1 MAIPDS
7 RRLPPPPREQLSSQ
21 IQRSNQPL
29 PFLSP
34 PPILCHS
41 RQAIVDDLSSS
52 LSTLIRILPTHSFF
66 FLFPPEVDHFDP
78 QRRPKERRNNPGGF
92 QVQISTTHSPNTDDI
107 LPNRAAY
114 LRTAMPVQGRLVL
127 LQRPISCVEQLQPGQ
142 ISLLY
147 HSLITAPTSCL
158 VSVPSP
164 PPFSPYLNVFVTL
177 TVLKLRPPS
186 LVVFFHCSTSHVEY
200 PSRWHRL
207 RRSSLGDFTTVL
219 GALKLRSRQTGCITI
234 AWGNRGWWEDSRV
247 SGCREEYRES
257 AGIGTKYAFDKGPGT
272 RKRRE
277 LNLRWRRNAPMKK
290 APRLVRVDR
299 SPLSLTRDMYTAFLI
314 QRALFTFSPSTTTM
328 PSMFLK
334 AANLNLGEAAQVN
347 TSNYHN
353 LGTTNVNEGG
363 QHSENIQINAAVY
376 NKYDFCAV
384 DPLRDLYQHIAIGA
398 MHNSDDRAEAPKCH
412 KETRKA
418 VQENIFSWIASG
430 DTDDGQPKQLLW
442 LTGPA
447 GGGKT
452 AIMGSVSD
460 VLEENGQLAASFY
473 FASYTNSVERMS
485 KRHFV
490 TTLAYQLQ
498 AHRAVKARIA
508 ELMMSAIRQHPAIL
522 KMNLREQME
531 KLILSPLRESKSF
544 EVSTSG
550 KPLIIAV
557 DGVDECGEPWY
568 YDPGRSREKDQLE
581 VLSVLLQAA
590 RDPAFPFKI
599 IIASRPENWIR
610 HFFNETCDRHVEE
623 IFLDNKFQPDD
634 DIRLFLESKFSE
646 LSRRYCLPPTWPGEA
661 SIKRLVANASGQF
674 IYAAT
679 VMRFIDAP
687 PRLPQ
692 VSLNIVLKLQSSAG
706 FRPFNSLD
714 KLYTAILKAS
724 PSPSET
730 VLWLKAL
737 QLIAQGSMI
746 IDSPT
751 SLSAWTADRLFESGA
766 GQAQLVLLGIPSLL
780 YLAKKDVLSSAVY
793 DFHFY
798 ADQISWPSTP
808 LHPPG
813 SNAGY
818 SFYHRSFLD
827 FLQDP
832 ARCEAAFPD
841 IGKGKVEHWLWE
853 RISTAL
859 KCAGPEVPQNPDLS
873 CIFKKC
879 FTLIWAQEL
888 LRSRGR
894 MTIPESILSSCDP
907 TFWLDMLPSVAA
919 PEPTDLELH
928 TDVAVSYLARAM
940 FLLVHK
946 NCHFYRPCS
955 PGCKLWRKAMLSTLP
970 SWTRGSSD
978 DWNSKSL
985 LLDRFGMK
993 SIKFES
999 HLSCAKL
1006 AVIRGEPTD
1015 TLKAEPVEQQGPGCP
1030 GGLSRLIL
1038 WKQSYGFPPL

>member
-1 MAIPDS
+1 MHTASP
-7 RRLPPPPREQLSSQ
+7 
-21 IQRSNQPL
+21 IQR
-29 PFLSP
+29 
-34 PPILCHS
+34 
-41 RQAIVDDLSSS
+41 
-52 LSTLIRILPTHSFF
+52 TLR
-66 FLFPPEVDHFDP
+66 
-78 QRRPKERRNNPGGF
+78 
-92 QVQISTTHSPNTDDI
+92 
-107 LPNRAAY
+107 
-114 LRTAMPVQGRLVL
+114 
-127 LQRPISCVEQLQPGQ
+127 
-142 ISLLY
+142 
-147 HSLITAPTSCL
+147 
-158 VSVPSP
+158 
-164 PPFSPYLNVFVTL
+164 
-177 TVLKLRPPS
+177 
-186 LVVFFHCSTSHVEY
+186 
-200 PSRWHRL
+200 
-207 RRSSLGDFTTVL
+207 
-219 GALKLRSRQTGCITI
+219 
-234 AWGNRGWWEDSRV
+234 
-247 SGCREEYRES
+247 
-257 AGIGTKYAFDKGPGT
+257 
-272 RKRRE
+272 
-277 LNLRWRRNAPMKK
+277 
-290 APRLVRVDR
+290 
-299 SPLSLTRDMYTAFLI
+299 
-314 QRALFTFSPSTTTM
+314 LFTISSSTTTM
-328 PSMFLK
+328 MSSMFTK
-334 AANLNLGEAAQVN
+334 AANLNMGDVAQVN
-347 TSNYHN
+347 AINYHN

-363 QHSENIQINAAVY
+363 QHSENVQINAAVY
-376 NKYDFCAV
+376 NNYELCTV
-384 DPLRDLYQHIAIGA
+384 DPLRGGHLCRRAECPTAAILMLDSTDLYQHIAIGA

-418 VQENIFSWIASG
+418 VQEDIFSWIAS
-430 DTDDGQPKQLLW
+430 DTDDAEPQLLW

-460 VLEENGQLAASFY
+460 ALEENGQLAASFY

-508 ELMMSAIRQHPAIL
+508 ESMMSAIRQHPAIL
-522 KMNLREQME
+522 KMNLKEQME
-531 KLILSPLRESKSF
+531 KLILLPLRESKTS
-544 EVSTSG
+544 EASTSG

-557 DGVDECGEPWY
+557 DGLDECGEPWY

-610 HFFNETCDRHVEE
+610 RFFNETCDRHVEE

-634 DIRLFLESKFSE
+634 DIKLFLESKFSE

-661 SIKRLVANASGQF
+661 AIKKLVGNASGQF

-730 VLWLKAL
+730 ALWLKAL

-751 SLSAWTADRLFESGA
+751 SLSAWTADHLFESGA

-798 ADQISWPSTP
+798 ADQISWSSTP
-808 LHPPG
+808 FHPPG

-827 FLQDP
+827 FLRDP
-832 ARCEAAFPD
+832 ARCGAAFPN
-841 IGKGKVEHWLWE
+841 IGEGEAERWLWE
-853 RISTAL
+853 RISIAL
-859 KCAGPEVPQNPDLS
+859 KCTGPEVPINPQLL

-879 FTLIWAQEL
+879 FTLIWTQEL

-894 MTIPESILSSCDP
+894 MTIAETILSSCDP
-907 TFWLDMLPSVAA
+907 TFWLDMLPSVEAS
-919 PEPTDLELH
+919 EPVDLEPH

-955 PGCKLWRKAMLSTLP
+955 PGYEMMAPESAGYRSADGARLLRHIYIFTPPDSFSSRYKHSNIPSDLPGAMRAP
-970 SWTRGSSD
+970 
-978 DWNSKSL
+978 
-985 LLDRFGMK
+985 
-993 SIKFES
+993 
-999 HLSCAKL
+999 
-1006 AVIRGEPTD
+1006 
-1015 TLKAEPVEQQGPGCP
+1015 
-1030 GGLSRLIL
+1030 
-1038 WKQSYGFPPL
+1038 YPPLASLMR